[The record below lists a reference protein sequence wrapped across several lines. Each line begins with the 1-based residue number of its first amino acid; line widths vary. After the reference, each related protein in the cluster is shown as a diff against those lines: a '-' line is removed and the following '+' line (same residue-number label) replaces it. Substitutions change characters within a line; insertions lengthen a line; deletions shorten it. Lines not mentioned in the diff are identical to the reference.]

1 MLKNSLQTKQ
11 CDSYKKEYFF
21 QKKKLFYNSSTICV
35 MVCVYFLPWY
45 VHTLQFVGVCTL
57 GFQRHKWKF
66 SNSAIQT
73 FLDRLFCISQW
84 KSVWERGNWS
94 VQTFLVFVLYLYLCI
109 LIFVFV
115 FVQSFICICENLYL
129 YCICANLYLYLCKL
143 VFVFVF
149 VQIYICVNFY
159 LYLCNLVFVFFSQW
173 KSVWNRGNCFLQ
185 VFIFSM
191 NLPAPQCNVNW
202 RPASWKLNKTK
213 TEPRSEENF
222 FFLKYVSANDFEVRL
237 G

>member
-94 VQTFLVFVLYLYLCI
+94 VQTFLVFVLYLYLCK
-109 LIFVFV
+109 LIYFF
-115 FVQSFICICENLYL
+115 
-129 YCICANLYLYLCKL
+129 CICANFHFDL
-143 VFVFVF
+143 
-149 VQIYICVNFY
+149 
-159 LYLCNLVFVFFSQW
+159 
-173 KSVWNRGNCFLQ
+173 
-185 VFIFSM
+185 
-191 NLPAPQCNVNW
+191 
-202 RPASWKLNKTK
+202 
-213 TEPRSEENF
+213 
-222 FFLKYVSANDFEVRL
+222 
-237 G
+237 